1 LATAVQQA
9 QRSEFE
15 LFVVNGDVA
24 RQQGLAPDYA
34 QWTRLMQSLFSR
46 APVAITLGNH
56 DDRKNVLAGLTSRA
70 GDAQPINNKLVT
82 ALDSGAFRLVFL
94 DSLLATNVTPGQLGR
109 FQREWLASYL
119 DSSAQKPVVVF
130 VHHNPDLASD
140 TGLVDAE
147 RLLQI
152 LLPRRQVKALI
163 YGHTHTYRL
172 EQLDGMHLINLPA
185 IGYNFADGEVIGWMG
200 SEFSREGAELRLHA
214 LGGNMALDGKIA
226 SLSFR

>member
-1 LATAVQQA
+1 
-9 QRSEFE
+9 
-15 LFVVNGDVA
+15 
-24 RQQGLAPDYA
+24 
-34 QWTRLMQSLFSR
+34 MQSLFSR

-56 DDRKNVLAGLTSRA
+56 DDRKNVLTGLTSRA
-70 GDAQPINNKLVT
+70 GDAQPIDNKLVT
-82 ALDSGAFRLVFL
+82 AVDSGAFRLVFL

-172 EQLDGMHLINLPA
+172 EQLGGMHLINLPA

-200 SEFSREGAELRLHA
+200 SEFSREGVELRLHA
-214 LGGNMALDGKIA
+214 LGGNMALDGKTA